1 MASSASSCSQRLMR
15 LDPAARACA
24 APIDAQGH
32 PGFDSRE
39 TLDEPLI
46 GGTSVLIIMIR
57 QVWANTPYDR
67 LKPVVT
73 DLLTPDFM
81 ASAPISNH
89 VT

>member
-1 MASSASSCSQRLMR
+1 MVSSTSSCFQRPIR
-15 LDPAARACA
+15 FDPTARACA

-46 GGTSVLIIMIR
+46 GGISVLIIMVH
-57 QVWANTPYDR
+57 QVWADTPCGQ
-67 LKPVVT
+67 LEAVVT

-81 ASAPISNH
+81 AFAPISNH
-89 VT
+89 MT